1 MEKKLNKQEE
11 KKAREL
17 KTKFIDVHAQIQG
30 VQIEIEMM
38 NQRAEELIN
47 SLEGLREEEINFV
60 KDLEKKYGPGKLNPF
75 TLTYEQRE
83 NEPA

>member
-17 KTKFIDVHAQIQG
+17 KTKFIDVRAQIQG

-38 NQRAEELIN
+38 NQRAEELIK
-47 SLEGLREEEINFV
+47 SLEGLREEEVNFV

-75 TLTYEQRE
+75 TLAYEQRE